1 MSKTFRRHSSVH
13 GIAVQTQPTCDD
25 LDTLEMGAMK
35 KKSTRSISVPQR
47 NSGFV
52 NDDFKSNFSDDT
64 TTNVTG
70 KPSSKEESVDGKSL
84 YSYEEDGSKCSKF
97 AKFIDDHCCLCFLP
111 LQIYNYLSKRSPK
124 VMLIFNTLQIVIT
137 NTILSIIDVTTDLK
151 RAYDYLS
158 YNNSTSQ
165 L

>member
-1 MSKTFRRHSSVH
+1 
-13 GIAVQTQPTCDD
+13 
-25 LDTLEMGAMK
+25 MGAMK

-84 YSYEEDGSKCSKF
+84 YSYEEDGSKCNKF

-151 RAYDYLS
+151 KAYDYLS